1 MRPVSQLEMR
11 VGLLIVAGLVAT
23 VVMILAADHLHF
35 ERVYR
40 VSAIVVDAGGLRA
53 HSPVTLSGIR
63 IGEVESLGTISDPR
77 GSIRVQ
83 FKVNQDFKI
92 PVESSLTISSSGIFG
107 DSFLAFAGPLPG
119 AKPSGKTLATDGTA
133 EVTAGKGFLDKVGGQ
148 AEQIMVAAGDL
159 LDKPMRDDVKRLI
172 RNSADLA
179 AAGTTLAEGLQQQNL
194 RIADA
199 LDSIRRLADELHAT
213 TAALGTRT
221 QATMDHLDATLAAVD
236 KQVGALGTAGTATL
250 GHLDA
255 LAARGAQL
263 LDANAADLTATL
275 ASVRQLSEQAGR
287 VAGALASG
295 QGVIGQLL
303 LSKDL
308 VRDLNDTAIDLSRTA
323 NLMAEH
329 PEVLVFGAT
338 KEETAA
344 LRARREREKLRR
356 AFQEDYVPNPLL
368 LQTAP
373 VEKKDDRKGDKKPV
387 DGAGR

>member
-40 VSAIVVDAGGLRA
+40 VAAIVVDAGGLRA

-63 IGEVESLGTISDPR
+63 IGEVESLATISDPR
-77 GSIRVQ
+77 GSVRVR
-83 FKVNQDFKI
+83 FKVNQDFPI
-92 PVESSLTISSSGIFG
+92 PVESGLTISSSGIFG

-119 AKPSGKTLATDGTA
+119 AKPSGKTLPTDGTA
-133 EVTAGKGFLDKVGGQ
+133 EVTANKGFLDKVGGQ
-148 AEQIMVAAGDL
+148 AEQIMTAAGDL
-159 LDKPMRDDVKRLI
+159 LDKPLRDDVKRLI

-179 AAGTTLAEGLQQQNL
+179 AAGTTLVEGLQQQNQ

-199 LDSIRRLADELHAT
+199 LDSIKRLTDELHAT
-213 TAALGTRT
+213 TATLSTRT
-221 QATMDHLDATLAAVD
+221 QATMDHLDTTLAAVD
-236 KQVGALGTAGTATL
+236 KQLGTLGAAGTATL
-250 GHLDA
+250 GRIDA
-255 LAARGAQL
+255 LTARGTQI
-263 LDANAADLTATL
+263 LDANAADLNATL
-275 ASVRQLSEQAGR
+275 ASVRQLTEQAGR

-308 VRDLNDTAIDLSRTA
+308 VKDLNDTAIDLSRTA

-338 KEETAA
+338 KEEAAA

-356 AFQEDYVPNPLL
+356 AFQEDYVPSPLL

-373 VEKKDDRKGDKKPV
+373 VEKKEGKGEKKPA